1 LHVYFSVYFLKA
13 SKGRSGGLPFH
24 LSFPV
29 PDFSITFAAIMS
41 DVIKTIRRNLAL
53 KEYDIKEKP
62 DGKPVVFSIKF
73 VKKNGELVFI
83 PMATAAGLPFHAA
96 NNRMRGVRPGD
107 SKLNQSGHIV
117 AVDIDAIIAW
127 NGLRVKL

>member
-1 LHVYFSVYFLKA
+1 
-13 SKGRSGGLPFH
+13 
-24 LSFPV
+24 
-29 PDFSITFAAIMS
+29 MS

-83 PMATAAGLPFHAA
+83 AMATAAGLPFHAA
-96 NNRMRGVRPGD
+96 NNRMRGVRPVD

-117 AVDIDAIIAW
+117 AVDIDAIRFPCFIID
-127 NGLRVKL
+127 NQSFKGIGGSDNSPIRSECRVISPRCFLFPPYP